1 MLEPEEVKERL
12 KVTISQQVVY
22 PRLRLWT
29 DENFRGRR
37 FTWRGN
43 VGLRNLDRLY
53 DGIESLRFFSPS
65 SNATLVL
72 FSRSNFRG
80 NFRVFR
86 GTTNLADLDDIING
100 SDPES
105 LIISNRRLTL
115 DQIRQIRRTGNLPS
129 GFRSV

>member
-1 MLEPEEVKERL
+1 
-12 KVTISQQVVY
+12 
-22 PRLRLWT
+22 
-29 DENFRGRR
+29 
-37 FTWRGN
+37 
-43 VGLRNLDRLY
+43 
-53 DGIESLRFFSPS
+53 
-65 SNATLVL
+65 
-72 FSRSNFRG
+72 
-80 NFRVFR
+80 VFR

>member
-1 MLEPEEVKERL
+1 M

-53 DGIESLRFFSPS
+53 GGIESLRFFSPS
-65 SNATLVL
+65 ANATLVL

-86 GTTNLADLDDIING
+86 GTTNLPDLDDIIRG
-100 SDPES
+100 DDPES

-115 DQIRQIRRTGNLPS
+115 AQIREIRRTGRLPS
-129 GFRSV
+129 GFRTV

>member
-1 MLEPEEVKERL
+1 L

-29 DENFRGRR
+29 DENFRERR

-53 DGIESLRFFSPS
+53 GGIESLRFFSPS
-65 SNATLVL
+65 ANATLVL

-86 GTTNLADLDDIING
+86 GTTNLPDLDDIIRG
-100 SDPES
+100 DDPES

-115 DQIRQIRRTGNLPS
+115 AQIREIRRTGRLPS
-129 GFRSV
+129 GFRTV